1 MPIFPF
7 IFLFSAALLIYVIAG
22 YPLLLLLF
30 RRSAPP
36 IRKAYVPRT
45 VSMLIAVYNGEA
57 FIRRKLESVLS
68 LDYPRELMEVM
79 VASDGSTDSTES
91 IVEEFAPRGVRL
103 LRVPR
108 GGKAAALN
116 VAIPQLTGEILVLTD
131 VRQPLAPDCLRHLV
145 ACFSDPTVGAVSA
158 ELQILEGERHEEAD
172 MGLYWRYDVWIR
184 KQMSR
189 IGSTFGANGPCYAM
203 RRELAAPLAPDML
216 LDDVMLPL
224 GAFFRGY
231 RLIIEP
237 AAHAFDFPTG
247 LGSEF
252 RRKMRTL
259 AGLWQVFYRVP
270 ALLSSA
276 NPMRFHFVSQKL
288 GRLLIPYAIIG
299 VTASAF
305 GLPEPWRRLALWGL
319 GLFYGLGLV
328 DLVVPQQIPLKR
340 ITSPIRTFLVLSA
353 ATFCTIIV
361 LFVPPQRLWKVTT
374 VSRPKSNSTDEF
386 GGLEHPVD

>member
-1 MPIFPF
+1 MPASAL

-22 YPLLLLLF
+22 YPLVLLLS

-45 VSMLIAVYNGEA
+45 VSVLIAVHNGEK

-68 LDYPRELMEVM
+68 IDYPRELMEIT

-116 VAIPQLTGEILVLTD
+116 AAIPQLTGEILVLTD
-131 VRQPLAPDCLRHLV
+131 VRQPLAPDSVRHLV
-145 ACFSDPTVGAVSA
+145 ACFADPTVGVVSA
-158 ELQILEGERHEEAD
+158 ELQILPGERQDEAD
-172 MGLYWRYDVWIR
+172 QGLYWRYDVWIR

-203 RRELAAPLAPDML
+203 RRELAAPLATDML

-231 RLIIEP
+231 RLILEP
-237 AAHAFDFPTG
+237 AAQAFDFPTG
-247 LGSEF
+247 LQSEF

-276 NPMRFHFVSQKL
+276 NPMRFHFASQKL
-288 GRLLIPYAIIG
+288 GRLLIPYALIG

-319 GLFYGLGLV
+319 GLFYGLGLL
-328 DLVVPQQIPLKR
+328 DWILPQRIPLKR
-340 ITSPIRTFLVLSA
+340 ITSPIRSFLVMAA
-353 ATFCTIIV
+353 ATFCTIAV

-374 VSRPKSNSTDEF
+374 VSRPKDSTDQF